1 MNSDAKNTRALKT
14 PLSSNALLG
23 AAALLVAGAMQT
35 LTFSPFNLW
44 WLGPVSVLLILLVT
58 VPLAPEKLFRAGWL
72 TGLGL
77 FGSGASWVYV
87 SISEHGNTAIPIAV
101 LLTVLKT
108 GMFHTKGSLCQHCYL
123 AAMIVRDVR
132 NRHGWAGRF
141 GPGRWRGGRRD
152 ESPV

>member
-58 VPLAPEKLFRAGWL
+58 VPLAPEKLFRAG
-72 TGLGL
+72 
-77 FGSGASWVYV
+77 
-87 SISEHGNTAIPIAV
+87 
-101 LLTVLKT
+101 
-108 GMFHTKGSLCQHCYL
+108 
-123 AAMIVRDVR
+123 
-132 NRHGWAGRF
+132 
-141 GPGRWRGGRRD
+141 
-152 ESPV
+152 